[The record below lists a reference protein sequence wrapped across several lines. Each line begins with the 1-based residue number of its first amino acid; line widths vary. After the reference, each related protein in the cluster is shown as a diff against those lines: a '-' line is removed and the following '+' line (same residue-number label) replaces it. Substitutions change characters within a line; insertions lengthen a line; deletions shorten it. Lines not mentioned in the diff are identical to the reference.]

1 MNDKINIDG
10 KKKRIFI
17 LISILVILLFIA
29 VYIYAKKISNKVY
42 SSYKV
47 LNDVSL
53 AYLDT
58 NTELENYMSYADGI
72 IRYNSYGMSY
82 YSGGREIWNKSFN
95 IDNPVIDIC
104 SNYIAIAQKE
114 SSEILLIDKSGN
126 QRNIQTSYPIK
137 SVEVSKQ
144 GVVAATLDDGEACY
158 IEISDKDGT
167 SIASG
172 RTVLAGD
179 GYPIDISISNDGTRL
194 AVSYLSVSNGSTQ
207 SKVVFYNYSSVG
219 QNEVD
224 RIVGGF
230 NQYKSTI
237 VPDVEFINNTTAVA
251 FGDNM
256 FTIYSIDQKPK
267 IAYEEKFEEKIDM
280 IFYSSKYIGIVFKSS
295 STDYSQTLKVYDTSG
310 KKVFTKSLDFTF
322 NDICF
327 IGKNV
332 VMYDNSNC
340 RMYSFANIERFNYN
354 FDENILKI
362 IPLEDNKFSM
372 VTNTSIEEI
381 ELK

>member
-17 LISILVILLFIA
+17 LVSVLVVLIFVAIF
-29 VYIYAKKISNKVY
+29 VYAKRLNNKVY
-42 SSYKV
+42 SSYKT
-47 LNDVSL
+47 LNKVSL
-53 AYLDT
+53 AHLDVAVVS
-58 NTELENYMSYADGI
+58 ENCKAFSDGI

-82 YSGGREIWNKSFN
+82 YSGGKEVWNSSFN
-95 IDNPVIDIC
+95 IENPVMDMC
-104 SNYIAIAQKE
+104 SGYIAIAQKDSCE
-114 SSEILLIDKSGN
+114 VTLIDKSGN
-126 QRNIQTSYPIK
+126 QRKIQTSYPIK
-137 SVEVSKQ
+137 SVDVSKQ
-144 GVVAATLDDGEACY
+144 GIVAATLDDGDACY
-158 IEISDKDGT
+158 IEIYDKDGT

-194 AVSYLSVSNGSTQ
+194 VASYLSVSNGSTQ

-230 NQYKSTI
+230 NQYKSTL

-256 FTIYSIDQKPK
+256 FTIYSIEQKPK
-267 IAYEEKFEEKIDM
+267 IAYEEKFEDKIDM
-280 IFYSSKYIGIVFKSS
+280 VFHSSKYIGIVFKSNS
-295 STDYSQTLKVYDTSG
+295 ADYSEVLKVYDTSG
-310 KKVFTKSLDFTF
+310 KKVFTKSLDFKF
-322 NDICF
+322 SDICF
-327 IGKNV
+327 AGKNV
-332 VMYDNSNC
+332 VMNDSSNC
-340 RMYSFANIERFNYN
+340 RMYSFSGVERFNYT
-354 FDENILKI
+354 FDKNIIKLVPLKDDKYSLI
-362 IPLEDNKFSM
+362 TGTD
-372 VTNTSIEEI
+372 VEEI